1 MAESEKKL
9 KSLLMKVKEENE
21 KAGLKCNIQV
31 TKIIASSPTSS
42 WQIDRATMEA
52 VVDFICLDSKV
63 TADNDHSHEIKRCL
77 LISRKAMTN
86 LNSISKSR
94 DIPLLTKLHVGQF
107 DKGPSYG
114 FLWLWF
120 QSVYPLMPSL
130 STSPKP
136 QSQKTS
142 QSDHMDHS
150 LV

>member
-21 KAGLKCNIQV
+21 KAGLKFNIQV

-52 VVDFICLDSKV
+52 VVDFICLDSKI

-77 LISRKAMTN
+77 LIGRKAMTN

-107 DKGPSYG
+107 DKRSFDKDPSYG
-114 FLWLWF
+114 FL
-120 QSVYPLMPSL
+120 
-130 STSPKP
+130 
-136 QSQKTS
+136 
-142 QSDHMDHS
+142 
-150 LV
+150 